1 MSKIINKKQ
10 LDVLIESTLKEWNYN
25 MDPHGMSQATGGSC
39 EGRWGDPE
47 CMKYWLNTGHIHKK
61 EYDDWEENYSQ
72 KTSEIKEGKGTMCE
86 CGGMVYEGECN
97 ECGTSYMKEDGLEEG
112 NAFTGALEKAREEG
126 KTHFMFNGKKY
137 PVEGS
142 EKEDVTEA
150 SVKDLAESVTKTF
163 DASFLTED
171 MDNFKKLINYRNK

>member
-10 LDVLIESTLKEWNYN
+10 LDILIESTLKEFYYLKTPEERSQQTMNWDPSGANTYGYYPDRDNEPSQEKSNEPSQEEIDSATNYI
-25 MDPHGMSQATGGSC
+25 SY
-39 EGRWGDPE
+39 
-47 CMKYWLNTGHIHKK
+47 MKDK
-61 EYDDWEENYSQ
+61 
-72 KTSEIKEGKGTMCE
+72 MCE
-86 CGGMVYEGECN
+86 CGSMVYEGECN